1 MCEWVH
7 QIFSQML
14 TFFDNLSAAALSAK
28 VPATWSSFF
37 NLIFKFQC
45 SSNLDRTLHL
55 IFGVHGTNPYCCIF
69 GSDHGYFLFNQ
80 TKFRKYQFKIEWDP
94 PEKIGEKV
102 FWKILFRNV
111 FQWTNVQEIGTTR
124 KFCTFGSV
132 LFRPRLV
139 YYNYLIRSLIESTS
153 WK

>member
-14 TFFDNLSAAALSAK
+14 TFFDNLSAMALSAK

-45 SSNLDRTLHL
+45 SSNLDRTPHL

-94 PEKIGEKV
+94 PEKIREKV
-102 FWKILFRNV
+102 FLENIISQCVSVDQCSGNRNNKKIL
-111 FQWTNVQEIGTTR
+111 
-124 KFCTFGSV
+124 
-132 LFRPRLV
+132 
-139 YYNYLIRSLIESTS
+139 YLWFSFIKTQVGLL
-153 WK
+153 